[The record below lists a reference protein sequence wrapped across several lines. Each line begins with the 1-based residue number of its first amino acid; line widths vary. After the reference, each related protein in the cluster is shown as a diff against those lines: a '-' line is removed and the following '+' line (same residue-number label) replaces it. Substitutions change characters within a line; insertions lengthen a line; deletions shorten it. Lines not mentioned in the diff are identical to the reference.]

1 MKTIARKSIAGVAAV
16 MSAAICT
23 AALSVSASADLTKEE
38 VIEQL
43 WEVRSSCY
51 NDDGTWFPESSWCYN
66 VLADWVEENYDD
78 IGSSTSLYSW
88 DYQYNQ
94 YYKGF
99 IRNIDIDEDE
109 QGNWTVTDESTGIV
123 YSFEFVDGMWNQLNP
138 EGSVVDTFPPVNTL
152 EEESSETT
160 EPVYTQARITDSYSS
175 ADGNN
180 ASHTE
185 AAINSRHTTTRYNS
199 SRYTT
204 DHNGDSAAV
213 VIKNSSTAV
222 RATETEMVSDNGEET
237 VPEKEDS
244 TLLPI
249 ILGTVAAVGAAA
261 VIGVYYIK
269 KK

>member
-1 MKTIARKSIAGVAAV
+1 MKTITRNSIAGVAAV

-109 QGNWTVTDESTGIV
+109 QGNWTVTDESTGVI

-160 EPVYTQARITDSYSS
+160 ELVYTQARITDSYSS
-175 ADGNN
+175 ADRNN
-180 ASHTE
+180 
-185 AAINSRHTTTRYNS
+185 NSRHTTTRYNS

-213 VIKNSSTAV
+213 VIKTAV
-222 RATETEMVSDNGEET
+222 QLSERLKLRWYQITGKRLYLKKRTALCC
-237 VPEKEDS
+237 
-244 TLLPI
+244 LLS
-249 ILGTVAAVGAAA
+249 
-261 VIGVYYIK
+261 
-269 KK
+269 